1 MKPAETCL
9 PAKPATAFWRTIN
22 VIHGRAFAK
31 KVAIVLI
38 ALSCVIFTAGAG
50 EHSSGSYEIKK
61 DNAIKTIATFFA
73 KKVTVLEVKVAETA
87 KRSISSDDVS
97 RTSNTVHVTQNQD
110 IKNLF
115 RRSAKDEN
123 IYETMLETSIS
134 ALAALLAG
142 FFAIFAIVAETSKF
156 PRPLFRRLV
165 RDKKFYCSIMIIGFT
180 LVFNLFAMTLK
191 SCLYVS
197 LLGVFLFALS
207 LLMLAYLGWVLL
219 SYLGRR
225 DIIEDLAEEL
235 SAKADITDE

>member
-1 MKPAETCL
+1 
-9 PAKPATAFWRTIN
+9 
-22 VIHGRAFAK
+22 
-31 KVAIVLI
+31 
-38 ALSCVIFTAGAG
+38 
-50 EHSSGSYEIKK
+50 
-61 DNAIKTIATFFA
+61 
-73 KKVTVLEVKVAETA
+73 
-87 KRSISSDDVS
+87 
-97 RTSNTVHVTQNQD
+97 
-110 IKNLF
+110 
-115 RRSAKDEN
+115 
-123 IYETMLETSIS
+123 MLETSIS